1 MKYHKTLI
9 EMVWGASILLVVV
22 SAFIVMLLV

>member
-22 SAFIVMLLV
+22 SALIVMLLV

>member
-22 SAFIVMLLV
+22 SAIIVMLLV